1 MNFASLVVRAALDN
15 NGIDRDNI
23 DTSSTNATY
32 IAMARKYCK
41 VGECPVEWATIQYR
55 PTMAGNIV
63 YLLFFLALLGGQLF
77 YGIRNKTWS
86 YMGAVSTGVLLE
98 IIGYIGRLMLH
109 QNPFIMNNFLVYV
122 LLQDKSFLHTNQLPA
137 TSSLSPLLLLSSPLV
152 STSALAA

>member
-1 MNFASLVVRAALDN
+1 MEFVSLVARAALDS

-23 DTSSTNATY
+23 DITSTNATY

-41 VGECPVEWATIQYR
+41 VGECPESWATIRYR
-55 PTMAGNIV
+55 PTMPGNII
-63 YLLFFLALLGGQLF
+63 YLLAFLVLLGGQLF

-86 YMGAVSTGVLLE
+86 YMGTVSTGILLE

-122 LLQDKSFLHTNQLPA
+122 RQPNGN
-137 TSSLSPLLLLSSPLV
+137 SLFY
-152 STSALAA
+152 